1 MEKLRVALYARVASA
16 DQFGTVLDLQ
26 ERMLETYAKEQGYEV
41 VAKVRETGSGL
52 CCNRPGLNWIL
63 EMPCQEVQGV
73 LIKSL
78 DRVGRDPVE
87 TVGWKR
93 QLEASG
99 KSCFVWKRMRCVLH
113 LLIYTNVWWSISRR
127 NKRGFEG
134 KSCKMRDFVLLLHM
148 GWPLFQDRRKN

>member
-99 KSCFVWKRMRCVLH
+99 KKLLCVKENEMCPASADLYECLVEH
-113 LLIYTNVWWSISRR
+113 
-127 NKRGFEG
+127 FETEQKG
-134 KSCKMRDFVLLLHM
+134 L
-148 GWPLFQDRRKN
+148 